1 MGDVASSLFALGYH
15 ERIDEE
21 ANNIPTFLAEL
32 RRACL
37 ARIYAADKSLAI
49 FLGRPPRIVKEYCFL
64 QLPAPTVMTRTR
76 ENNPGRNFRQLPTS
90 SSESAATTHDRG
102 MDLVE
107 AINYT
112 ADTRCSA
119 LFAALKEEILLMFRQ
134 RYLNEIEKIRSVSP
148 RSNRTS
154 PWC

>member
-15 ERIDEE
+15 ERIDEN

-37 ARIYAADKSLAI
+37 ARIYAADKGLAI

-64 QLPAPTVMTRTR
+64 QLPAPTWVRAGEANT
-76 ENNPGRNFRQLPTS
+76 GSSYISQLTS
-90 SSESAATTHDRG
+90 SPESAATTRG
-102 MDLVE
+102 GGAELAE
-107 AINYT
+107 AIDYT

-119 LFAALKEEILLMFRQ
+119 LFAALKEEILLMFRK
-134 RYLNEIEKIRSVSP
+134 RHLNEIEKIRSVLVKTGAC
-148 RSNRTS
+148 RGAN
-154 PWC
+154 